1 MTVTLLSLTMDGENI
16 MFKRIKQRARKCL
29 AQRRT
34 QPKPEE
40 DLGGGDFCS
49 LQEQVP
55 TDDDQPL
62 D

>member
-1 MTVTLLSLTMDGENI
+1 MVRENTML
-16 MFKRIKQRARKCL
+16 KCIKQFARKRL

-40 DLGGGDFCS
+40 ELGGGDFCS
-49 LQEQVP
+49 LQEQP
-55 TDDDQPL
+55 STDDDQPL